1 MKVEK
6 IGLLGFGTVGSG
18 VYHILTKNQAAI
30 EKKTG
35 VSLQIEKALVK
46 EPELFADKISGITFT
61 SDVDYILNDEEISI
75 IVEVLGGVD
84 FAFNCVKKA
93 LESGKHVV
101 TANKDLLA
109 KHGVELSQIA
119 RENNVYLYYEAS
131 VGGGIPVL
139 RPLVEHV
146 SSNEVEAIYGIVN
159 GTTNFILTS
168 MSQQGLSYEEVLKT
182 AQEKGFAE
190 ADPTSDVEGHDAAYK
205 LMILTRLAFG
215 VNVTFDE
222 VAKTGISGVTTAHMK
237 MASENGYAIKL
248 LAKALSDGEKVSLEV
263 APTFVPATHLLAQ
276 VHYEN
281 NAISVKGNAVDEVL
295 FYGKGAGSLPTATSV
310 LADVVEVVRR
320 KGNGSAVETFGRVES
335 PLVEFSPEAATSSYF
350 VYGKGNLEVAPLGG
364 EVVSNNQEG
373 FGVRY
378 TALTAS
384 ELAKVKEAFAHLNE
398 VAIYPILEEA

>member
-1 MKVEK
+1 MK
-6 IGLLGFGTVGSG
+6 IALLGFGTVGSG
-18 VYHILTKNQAAI
+18 VYSILRKNTAKLEKVLPEKI
-30 EKKTG
+30 EIKT
-35 VSLQIEKALVK
+35 ALVRN
-46 EPELFADKISGITFT
+46 PELMDQTDVFFTNNVDDIVSDSEIELVVEVMGGITT
-61 SDVDYILNDEEISI
+61 AYDY
-75 IVEVLGGVD
+75 
-84 FAFNCVKKA
+84 VKACLLAKK
-93 LESGKHVV
+93 SVV
-101 TANKDLLA
+101 TANKNLIA
-109 KHGVELSQIA
+109 MHGVELSTIA
-119 RENNVYLYYEAS
+119 KLQDVYLYYEAS

-139 RPLVEHV
+139 RPMVQHFETNDVE
-146 SSNEVEAIYGIVN
+146 SILGIVN
-159 GTTNFILTS
+159 GTTNFILSS
-168 MSQQGLSYEEVLKT
+168 MEKEGLSYEEALKI
-182 AQEKGFAE
+182 AQERGFAE

-248 LAKALSDGEKVSLEV
+248 LAKAISDGKKVSLEV
-263 APTFVPATHLLAQ
+263 APTFVPTTHLLAQ

-320 KGNGSAVETFGRVES
+320 KGNGSAVETFGRVDS
-335 PLVEFSPEAATSSYF
+335 PLVEFSPEAAISSYF
-350 VYGKGNLEVAPLGG
+350 VYGKGILEKAPFNGD
-364 EVVSNNQEG
+364 VVSNNQGE
-373 FGVRY
+373 FGIRY

-384 ELAKVKEAFAHLNE
+384 ELANVKEAFAHLNE

>member
-1 MKVEK
+1 MK
-6 IGLLGFGTVGSG
+6 IALLGFGTVGSG
-18 VYHILTKNQAAI
+18 VYSILKKNAAKLEKVLPEKI
-30 EKKTG
+30 EIKT
-35 VSLQIEKALVK
+35 ALVRN
-46 EPELFADKISGITFT
+46 PELMDQTDVFFTNDIDDIVSDSEIELVVEVMGGITT
-61 SDVDYILNDEEISI
+61 AYDY
-75 IVEVLGGVD
+75 
-84 FAFNCVKKA
+84 VKACLLAKK
-93 LESGKHVV
+93 SVV
-101 TANKDLLA
+101 TANKNLIA
-109 KHGVELSQIA
+109 MHGVELTTIA
-119 RENNVYLYYEAS
+119 KLQDVYLYYEAS

-139 RPLVEHV
+139 RPMVQHFETNDVESIV
-146 SSNEVEAIYGIVN
+146 GIVN
-159 GTTNFILTS
+159 GTTNFILSS
-168 MSQQGLSYEEVLKT
+168 MEKEGLSYEAALKI

-222 VAKTGISGVTTAHMK
+222 VAKTGISGVTTSHMK
-237 MASENGYAIKL
+237 MASENGFAIKL
-248 LAKALSDGEKVSLEV
+248 LAKALSDGKKVSLEV

-310 LADVVEVVRR
+310 LADVVEVLRR
-320 KGNGSAVETFGRVES
+320 KANGSTVETFGRVER

-364 EVVSNNQEG
+364 EVVSNNQGE

>member
-1 MKVEK
+1 MK
-6 IGLLGFGTVGSG
+6 IALLGFGTVGSG
-18 VYHILTKNQAAI
+18 VYSILKKNTAKLEKVLPEKI
-30 EKKTG
+30 EIKT
-35 VSLQIEKALVK
+35 ALVRN
-46 EPELFADKISGITFT
+46 PELMDQTDVFFTNNIDDIVSDSEIELVVEVMGGITT
-61 SDVDYILNDEEISI
+61 AYDY
-75 IVEVLGGVD
+75 
-84 FAFNCVKKA
+84 VKACLLAKK
-93 LESGKHVV
+93 SVV
-101 TANKDLLA
+101 TANKNLIA
-109 KHGVELSQIA
+109 MHGVELSTIA
-119 RENNVYLYYEAS
+119 KLQDVYLYYEAS

-139 RPLVEHV
+139 RPMVQHFETNDVE
-146 SSNEVEAIYGIVN
+146 SILGIVN
-159 GTTNFILTS
+159 GTTNFILSS
-168 MSQQGLSYEEVLKT
+168 MEKEGLSYEEALKI
-182 AQEKGFAE
+182 AQERGFAE

-237 MASENGYAIKL
+237 MASESGYAIKL
-248 LAKALSDGEKVSLEV
+248 LAKAISDGKKVSLEV

-310 LADVVEVVRR
+310 LADVVEVLRR
-320 KGNGSAVETFGRVES
+320 KVNGSAVESFGRVDS

-364 EVVSNNQEG
+364 EVVSNNQEE

-384 ELAKVKEAFAHLNE
+384 ELAKVKEAFDYLNE

>member
-1 MKVEK
+1 M
-6 IGLLGFGTVGSG
+6 
-18 VYHILTKNQAAI
+18 
-30 EKKTG
+30 
-35 VSLQIEKALVK
+35 
-46 EPELFADKISGITFT
+46 
-61 SDVDYILNDEEISI
+61 
-75 IVEVLGGVD
+75 
-84 FAFNCVKKA
+84 
-93 LESGKHVV
+93 
-101 TANKDLLA
+101 
-109 KHGVELSQIA
+109 
-119 RENNVYLYYEAS
+119 
-131 VGGGIPVL
+131 
-139 RPLVEHV
+139 
-146 SSNEVEAIYGIVN
+146 
-159 GTTNFILTS
+159 
-168 MSQQGLSYEEVLKT
+168 
-182 AQEKGFAE
+182 
-190 ADPTSDVEGHDAAYK
+190 EGHDAAYK

-222 VAKTGISGVTTAHMK
+222 VAKTGISGVTTSHMK

-310 LADVVEVVRR
+310 LADVVEVLRR

-335 PLVEFSPEAATSSYF
+335 PLVEFSPEAAMSSYF
-350 VYGKGNLEVAPLGG
+350 VYGKGNLEEAPFNG
-364 EVVSNNQEG
+364 EIVSNSQGE

-398 VAIYPILEEA
+398 VAIYPNLEEA